1 VSETLT
7 SLASE
12 NVNPSLRSLLEDVQ
26 RGHIRVPRFQ
36 RPFVWTNDQRIELL
50 RSIRDSVPIGSLLV
64 WRTATMKLATF
75 PTVGP
80 HQLPPIAENAPSTGW
95 QYLLDGHQRVS
106 TLLGMLLA
114 PSPQSIASRPPPNED
129 EIDWDIQYDLEAQ
142 DFVFAARAKNAARP
156 LLPLR
161 TLLDGRLVS
170 RHMRELRKKAGTR
183 SWSNQDLDTW
193 EERADQLSY
202 RFQMCRIPIVVMV
215 TDDLSSAAQAFQ
227 RVNSMGT
234 RMDESNFVA
243 ALTWTQDFDLRER
256 LKALKADF
264 PSGWNDLEDVVF
276 LQVCKGLADLDMTK
290 VGQMALANKMR
301 EDPSLLDRAISGL
314 LQATKWLAENAHVCR
329 RELLPYAF
337 QVVLLAV
344 EWAQFNERM
353 SPHRAVLQ
361 WFWSTCWSESFAS
374 ATYRQVKAE
383 QNRLR
388 AAVEGKSE
396 QLFWE
401 REQELPELF
410 TFRSAHVRLFMLRLA
425 SRPGLID
432 GYGHPAHGPALLS
445 GYGRNALVKLF
456 SAPNQASASLKK
468 LLQGAGNRFLLPPD
482 EAKAFRA
489 QLLTGPEFSIDGLRA
504 HFIDQESLAALRNG
518 DLETFL
524 SRRASA
530 MNDWDR
536 AEFEA
541 AKREA
546 HE

>member
-1 VSETLT
+1 MSETLT
-7 SLASE
+7 ALASE
-12 NVNPSLRSLLEDVQ
+12 NLNPSLRSLLEDVQ

-36 RPFVWTNDQRIELL
+36 RPFVWTNEQRIELL
-50 RSIRDSVPIGSLLV
+50 RSIRDSMPIGSLLV

-106 TLLGMLLA
+106 TLLGMLLTPSTQSMA
-114 PSPQSIASRPPPNED
+114 SPPSPNDD
-129 EIDWDIQYDLEAQ
+129 EIDWDIQYDLEGQ
-142 DFVFAARAKNAARP
+142 DFVFATRAKNAGRP

-170 RHMRELRKKAGTR
+170 KRMRELRKKAGER

-234 RMDESNFVA
+234 PMDESNFVA

-256 LKALKADF
+256 LKSLKAEF
-264 PSGWNDLEDVVF
+264 PSGWKELKDVVF

-290 VGQMALANKMR
+290 AGQMALANKMR
-301 EDPSLLDRAISGL
+301 EDPSLLDRASSGL
-314 LQATKWLAENAHVCR
+314 LQATKWLADNAFVHHSA
-329 RELLPYAF
+329 LLPYAF
-337 QVVLLAV
+337 QAVLLAV
-344 EWAQFNERM
+344 EWERIERRM
-353 SPHRAVLQ
+353 PPHRAVLQ

-388 AAVEGKSE
+388 AAIEGKTE
-396 QLFWE
+396 QLSWG
-401 REQELPELF
+401 REQDLPEVF
-410 TFRSAHVRLFMLRLA
+410 TLRSAHVRLFMLRLA

-445 GYGRNALVKLF
+445 GYGRKALVSLF
-456 SAPNQASASLKK
+456 PAPNQASASLKK

-482 EAKAFRA
+482 EDKAFRE
-489 QLLTGPEFSIDGLRA
+489 QLKSGPDFSHEGLQA
-504 HFIDQESLAALRNG
+504 HFIGPESLAALRNG

-524 SRRASA
+524 SLRATA

-546 HE
+546 HG